1 MKKQEN
7 YLEEYRKDRAH
18 WDNVYENGCS
28 DPCWSDGVNLN
39 LIRNHCIHDLHRLQK
54 EVESEEPSLFA
65 AAPSALPDIPPEVP
79 DDYMAKEKEK
89 MGYYHRF
96 LSQLKASGE
105 YEKWICF
112 ADAFGKYAKKDE
124 YVPYPYHLLYQ
135 TRGDEKKSRISLIRT
150 FGRSDAFEWWKGLLS
165 NARPEIRELLSRF
178 VARGFVEDKEP
189 ACVAMYDNP
198 ETEPEP
204 WGEQVLLFQ

>member
-1 MKKQEN
+1 MKEHEN

-18 WDNVYENGCS
+18 WDEVYHNGCS
-28 DPCWSDGVNLN
+28 DPFWSDGVNLN
-39 LIRNHCIHDLHRLQK
+39 LIRNHCIHDLHRLQD
-54 EVESEEPSLFA
+54 EITSEPSLFP
-65 AAPSALPDIPPEVP
+65 AAPPASLPDIPPEVP

-89 MGYYHRF
+89 MDYYHRF

-105 YEKWICF
+105 YGKWIRF
-112 ADAFGKYAKKDE
+112 SDAFGKYPEKNE
-124 YVPYPYHLLYQ
+124 YIPYPYHLLYQ

-150 FGRSDAFEWWKGLLS
+150 FGRSDVFEWWKGLLS
-165 NARPEIRELLSRF
+165 DARPEIRELLSRF
-178 VARGFVEDKEP
+178 VERGFVEDS
-189 ACVAMYDNP
+189 ASTYAAMYDDP